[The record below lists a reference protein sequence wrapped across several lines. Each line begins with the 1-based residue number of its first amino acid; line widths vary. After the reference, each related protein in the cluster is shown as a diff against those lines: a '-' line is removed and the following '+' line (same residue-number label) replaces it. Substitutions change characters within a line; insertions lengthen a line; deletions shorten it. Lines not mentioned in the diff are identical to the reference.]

1 MKASLCIIA
10 VLALGALAAHY
21 LVQDNGY
28 VLINFRGYTVEMSV
42 PVLAFMLLLG
52 YAAVRFVLRL
62 WRAPRQLGEAA
73 ARRRS
78 RKAGER
84 ITMGYIE
91 LGQGNFAKGER
102 LLTKGARN
110 SETPLLNY
118 LAAARAA
125 HAQGDAERRDAW
137 LDMATEQ
144 EPRAQ
149 ATALLIRAQLQMD
162 DGDID
167 AAAQTLAAV
176 LEASPQNVEALRLK
190 AEIAVAREDWAVLEK
205 LLPRLRKAGKV
216 PAMMLDEWTESA
228 WSVLLADAGSTAAR
242 GRLLWKALP
251 KSLQSRPAL
260 VQARV
265 RSLLASGQAKQA
277 ELLLRGALE
286 KQWAEELLLA
296 YGELETPPAAER
308 LKQAEKWLQQHPEDP
323 ALLLVAARL
332 CVANELWGKARS
344 YYESAVAI
352 RPAPQ
357 AWHELGQLL
366 LQLGEQEAAFN
377 AFQQGL
383 TQSYPGAELPRL
395 PDADA
400 RLGD

>member
-332 CVANELWGKARS
+332 CVANELWGKARA